1 MYIIVLCFSHQT
13 SCWIL
18 LKACWCLAFSHS
30 SYPFTPRDPEK
41 KKLQFDGSTRA
52 EDLPLTAPFARH
64 EFGRSIGFSEEDE
77 GRAEGKKKVGE
88 VELVHVFL
96 VDALDFE
103 RVILNFRQTSVALNK
118 K

>member
-1 MYIIVLCFSHQT
+1 MNLG
-13 SCWIL
+13 
-18 LKACWCLAFSHS
+18 
-30 SYPFTPRDPEK
+30 DPLVSVK
-41 KKLQFDGSTRA
+41 KMRVGLRV
-52 EDLPLTAPFARH
+52 
-64 EFGRSIGFSEEDE
+64 
-77 GRAEGKKKVGE
+77 KKKVGE